1 MRQFAS
7 ISSVL
12 LLSTSVALVLRNWL
26 SPEDIHI
33 DLEDEEYHLY
43 L

>member
-1 MRQFAS
+1 MKQFAS

-26 SPEDIHI
+26 TPAEINIDMKDED
-33 DLEDEEYHLY
+33 YHLY

>member
-12 LLSTSVALVLRNWL
+12 LLGTSVALFVKKWL
-26 SPEDIHI
+26 APADINIDMTDED
-33 DLEDEEYHLY
+33 YHLY

>member
-12 LLSTSVALVLRNWL
+12 LLSTSVALVLKNWL
-26 SPEDIHI
+26 APADINI
-33 DLEDEEYHLY
+33 DLEDEDYHLY